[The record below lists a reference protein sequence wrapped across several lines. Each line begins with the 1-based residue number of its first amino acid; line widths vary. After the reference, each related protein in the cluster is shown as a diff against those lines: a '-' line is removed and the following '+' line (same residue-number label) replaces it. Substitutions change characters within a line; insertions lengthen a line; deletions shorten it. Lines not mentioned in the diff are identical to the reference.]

1 MRLWAKRAIPWSK
14 KDVIRTL
21 NLMKNLKIFYLL
33 ALHSLKTTFQGRVGA
48 VFFLLGKIVRVA
60 FIFIFIALV
69 FSRTNL
75 IKGYNLNQILLFYLT
90 YNIIDTLSQIL
101 YREVYRFRP
110 LVVSGGFDLIL
121 LKPFHPFIR
130 ILVGGMDFL
139 DALLIIPYILA
150 ALYIYITGFH
160 GDFIHFLI
168 YLAFLFNS
176 MLLVTAFH
184 IIVLCIGII
193 TSEVDHT
200 IMIYRDITS
209 LGRFPMDIYKEP
221 VRGLFT
227 FIIPIGVMMTVPS
240 QALMGILSLPIAV
253 FSFLVSC
260 SLLGLSL
267 LFWQFALKRYQSW
280 GG

>member
-1 MRLWAKRAIPWSK
+1 
-14 KDVIRTL
+14 
-21 NLMKNLKIFYLL
+21 MKNLKIFYLL
-33 ALHSLKTTFQGRVGA
+33 ALHSLKTTFQGRVGT
-48 VFFLLGKIVRVA
+48 VLFMLGKIVRVA
-60 FIFIFIALV
+60 FIFIFIAIV
-69 FSRTNL
+69 FSRTQL
-75 IKGYNLNQILLFYLT
+75 IKGYSLNQILLFYLT
-90 YNIIDTLSQIL
+90 YNIIDTLGQIF
-101 YREVYRFRP
+101 YREVYRFKP

-139 DALLIIPYILA
+139 DAFLIIPYILT

-160 GDFIHFLI
+160 GGVFPFLI
-168 YLAFLFNS
+168 YIVFLFNS

-184 IIVLCIGII
+184 IIVLCVGII

-221 VRGLFT
+221 VRGFFT
-227 FIIPIGVMMTVPS
+227 FVIPIGVMMTVPS
-240 QALMGILSLPIAV
+240 QALMGILSWQMAV

-260 SLLGLSL
+260 SLLGSSL
-267 LFWQFALKRYQSW
+267 VFWQFALKKYQSW